1 LSSFDPLAQGARN
14 HYREDEY
21 FSLNVKNGVV
31 RGPTGARVITLPEEL
46 IAGLHIGLE
55 EEAGAAAGTV
65 LYECGKWWGKQFVRH
80 HGLEVRHFYNCDTGD
95 MPYYFFEQVLGNVW
109 SLHGWGT
116 VDFSFELKDRGFII
130 VNVQNAMY
138 SEVVGNIGRTSDHI
152 VAGLLS
158 AIGTDLAGCELECV
172 EIACRSKGDARC
184 SFLLGMGSRL
194 TAVEDMVRGKRSRV
208 EIVAELDKGAL

>member
-1 LSSFDPLAQGARN
+1 
-14 HYREDEY
+14 
-21 FSLNVKNGVV
+21 
-31 RGPTGARVITLPEEL
+31 
-46 IAGLHIGLE
+46 
-55 EEAGAAAGTV
+55 
-65 LYECGKWWGKQFVRH
+65 
-80 HGLEVRHFYNCDTGD
+80 
-95 MPYYFFEQVLGNVW
+95 
-109 SLHGWGT
+109 

-158 AIGTDLAGCELECV
+158 AIGTDLAGRELECV